1 MRKILLTL
9 LFLTFSLSALQP
21 AHAKNFHCNSYP
33 FKSQEARTAFKQLA
47 HNITMRRILEY
58 QAFNWEDR
66 RMRQIC
72 KAASEGKQGDFS
84 CMDGRRDWEAIK
96 ASVPKELFGRDNL
109 KLRPDMLALQ
119 EQRAKQNP
127 REQVFVYCEG
137 LGVLSRKVKG

>member
-1 MRKILLTL
+1 MTKILITL

-21 AHAKNFHCNSYP
+21 VHAKNFHCNSYP
-33 FKSQEARTAFKQLA
+33 FKSSQARAAFKQLA

-66 RMRQIC
+66 RMRLIC
-72 KAASEGKQGDFS
+72 KATSEGKQGDFS
-84 CMDGRRDWEAIK
+84 CMDGHRDWDAIK
-96 ASVPKELFGRDNL
+96 ASIPKELFGRDNL

-127 REQVFVYCEG
+127 REQAFVYCEK
-137 LGVLSRKVKG
+137 LGVISRKVKG